1 MKTKMGAKSAKRRD
15 FLKLAGLGTVAGAA
29 AVVAKG
35 GGQAKA
41 QPAKTASAGYQETA
55 HVKKVYD
62 LSRF

>member
-15 FLKLAGLGTVAGAA
+15 FLKLVGLGTVAGAA
-29 AVVAKG
+29 AVAAKA

-41 QPAKTASAGYQETA
+41 QPAKPGSAGYRETA
-55 HVKKVYD
+55 HVKRVYD